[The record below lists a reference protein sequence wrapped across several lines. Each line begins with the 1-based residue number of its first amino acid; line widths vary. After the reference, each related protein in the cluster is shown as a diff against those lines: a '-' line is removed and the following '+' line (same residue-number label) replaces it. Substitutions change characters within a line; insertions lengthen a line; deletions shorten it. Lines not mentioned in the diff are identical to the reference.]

1 MRTQFIVNENDIV
14 KRGHFY
20 DYITN
25 NYKFTVSY
33 PFTREMFQKIG
44 FPFVIDYDEKEF
56 WVCRSVTCC
65 ACAQQAN
72 IIITIDEFLKRE
84 KEILMIKKY
93 RKLLIEE
100 R

>member
-1 MRTQFIVNENDIV
+1 MRTQFIVNESDIV

-25 NYKFTVSY
+25 KYKFSISY
-33 PFTREMFQKIG
+33 PFTRENFQKSR
-44 FPFVIDYDEKEF
+44 FPFVIDYKIKKFFIVE
-56 WVCRSVTCC
+56 SITCC

-84 KEILMIKKY
+84 KEILKIKKY

>member
-1 MRTQFIVNENDIV
+1 MRTQFIVNESDIV

-44 FPFVIDYDEKEF
+44 FPFVIDYKEHRF
-56 WVCRSVTCC
+56 WICDSVSCC

-93 RKLLIEE
+93 RKLLID

>member
-1 MRTQFIVNENDIV
+1 MRTQFIVNESDIV

-25 NYKFTVSY
+25 KYKFSISY

-44 FPFVIDYDEKEF
+44 FPFVIDYKEKEF

-65 ACAQQAN
+65 ACAAQAKV
-72 IIITIDEFLKRE
+72 IITIDEFFRKE
-84 KEILMIKKY
+84 EEILKIKKY
-93 RKLLIEE
+93 QKLLIE